1 MHNTKCSKKKLC
13 VHTEII
19 NFLQGQVSSKFLY
32 LEKKYQEIQLKM
44 LFRENCSEIAVENFK
59 KTPSSTP
66 V

>member
-1 MHNTKCSKKKLC
+1 MHNTKCSKKKLW
-13 VHTEII
+13 VYTEII

-44 LFRENCSEIAVENFK
+44 LFWENCSEIAVENFK